1 MTASLTPAE
10 MNESAWAA
18 LERMADALNGALVLA
33 DPDDP
38 SRVELEAR
46 LASRV
51 VDGSVTFC
59 PHVQASEMQP
69 TFWTPER
76 PGRLR
81 CHGCDQRAR
90 DRAEKDRKSRSGLD
104 ECSLCFR
111 DIRDGHI
118 RVSAFVVDGFD
129 ARANVSI
136 GPITVIYSLCKSC
149 SYVDDDASGDGD
161 D

>member
-1 MTASLTPAE
+1 MTAMTPAE
-10 MNESAWAA
+10 MNEAAWAA
-18 LERMADALNGALVLA
+18 LERMADALGGALVLA
-33 DPDDP
+33 DDDDP

-46 LASRV
+46 LATRV

-59 PHVQASEMQP
+59 PHISESEMAP
-69 TFWTPER
+69 TFWSPER

-90 DRAEKDRKSRSGLD
+90 DRAEKDRKGRSGLD
-104 ECSLCFR
+104 LCSLCFR

-118 RVSAFVVDGFD
+118 RVSAFVVGGFD
-129 ARANVSI
+129 AWPNVVI
-136 GPITVIYSLCKSC
+136 GPITVIYSLCSEC
-149 SYVDDDASGDGD
+149 TEADDDASADGD